1 MISHK
6 NCQELIGLTM
16 LIYDYVKKFK
26 LNQSETIETFVSSQT
41 DEELGEYTEA
51 RQEVLNSMKSYAPH
65 GTVEYFIDDKVT
77 DLQVGITKSETNK
90 RICVVFRGS
99 ESRSDWY
106 YDLMISKR
114 NLNKDIYV
122 HSGFYSQLHINNNF
136 EKITEHVK
144 ALIEENPEYSLY
156 ITGHSLGA
164 ALATLYGYELSKLLN
179 HNIVVVSFASPRVGN
194 KGFKLDF
201 NSQENLSHYRI
212 TNNRDIITASPMF
225 RYHHVGK
232 NICLYDNAFDIFN
245 DYDYSWWKYSLFN
258 CWSVGDH
265 NIDLY
270 YERLKKIKWI

>member
-114 NLNKDIYV
+114 KLNNDIYV

-144 ALIEENPEYSLY
+144 TLIEEYPEYSLY

-225 RYHHVGK
+225 RYHHVGR

>member
-1 MISHK
+1 MISHQK
-6 NCQELIGLTM
+6 CQELIGLTM

-41 DEELGEYTEA
+41 DEELGEYTES

-106 YDLMISKR
+106 YDLMISKKH
-114 NLNKDIYV
+114 LKDNIYV

-144 ALIEENPEYSLY
+144 QLLEEYPEYNLY

-164 ALATLYGYELSKLLN
+164 ALATLYGYELSKILD
-179 HNIVVVSFASPRVGN
+179 HNVIVVSFASPRVGN
-194 KGFKLDF
+194 KCFKLDF

-232 NICLYDNAFDIFN
+232 NICLYDNAYDIYN
-245 DYDYSWWKYSLFN
+245 NYNYSWWKYSLFN

-270 YERLKKIKWI
+270 YERLKKIKWT

>member
-144 ALIEENPEYSLY
+144 TLIEEYPEYSLY

-164 ALATLYGYELSKLLN
+164 ALATLYGYELSKLLK
-179 HNIVVVSFASPRVGN
+179 HNIIVVSFASPRVGN

-258 CWSVGDH
+258 CWSVSDH